1 MKRDI
6 GTTILFTKKY
16 LLKKYNY
23 LIIDINTQFI
33 GCKFYNSDYYIFFVS
48 FYNGRL
54 TITYRENFLQK
65 NVIRIIID
73 DYSDSKIE
81 ELIDEIMLKADI
93 VNKTLDKPKKMLK
106 NSLINYQYKETENKR
121 PVINADEEKNNKKIL
136 EVGIVPIEYIL
147 KNNNDFE
154 TIKDIPLKN
163 IVISKRLF
171 NVLINNGINTIEE
184 LMNQNFSEVIKL
196 RNLGKKSIDE
206 LETFINQI
214 NQKYNY
220 EIVSFDNNVKD
231 EKIQK
236 IQAFED
242 TFDKQIIDSQYSKT
256 SIDDCGL
263 SIRLKNALIKHNIYY
278 LNDFLKTPIVELK
291 EYPNLGKKCLKEVVD
306 LKIKVIEQNT
316 FSDDNSDYIFNVI
329 QNISDN
335 ESISIIMLKNHLTN
349 NTNYPVEKLIN
360 DLGILRTS
368 GKIEYTMDGVRIR
381 YPHLKNVL
389 EGIDSLSDKMILIE
403 RFNGKTLEEIG
414 KQRNVTRE
422 RIRQKLAKLVKRIP
436 KVYEDKYVSIY
447 GAYSFSLD
455 EFCSIYNEDKLTYYY
470 LKEKYESGTRRL
482 DEALDDIRF
491 NEKQKDII
499 RKYYKIIKLN
509 GVSIVLNKHNV
520 INELIKEYAKNTI
533 RVEKFTELYNSFCR
547 THPDYNLEESDE
559 RSMEGII
566 SRSGI
571 TITGIGKN
579 FRYYDYDSVDNNEVI
594 EVEKLYNLETGY
606 YSTLILFNNNKELM
620 NNLDIKNEYELH
632 NFSKNRINN
641 KNVSFDRMPNFSING
656 IDKNDFFEEK
666 IKELSP
672 ISLNDFLEIME
683 SEYGHKSNTLSAYIT
698 GTFYDYLD
706 SGVLKSDIIVLPDYE
721 IEKIKYI
728 LKDPIYNL
736 DDLKVLLKDSGFDNV
751 DDIISNANMYKIGY
765 RIRSSYVIK
774 KEINSV
780 EDYLRETVNKNDF
793 VPNYNFLK
801 NYTYSGIMKKIEKT
815 FDIFLI
821 SNEEYIT
828 IKKLNSLGIFKEDI
842 VQFCESVKSVFKKS
856 EYFTLFNVREM
867 IDINKLDDFG
877 FDDIFF
883 ENIIGNIDN
892 NTCTKFSNN
901 KIFSFVNVSFDS
913 KKFVLDNIGSRISIS
928 IDDLQSE
935 LLDKYGIN
943 VTQERIKNAII
954 DTEMYYSD
962 ELNKIYQ
969 NKEYYYEEVFSYE

>member
-1 MKRDI
+1 M
-6 GTTILFTKKY
+6 
-16 LLKKYNY
+16 
-23 LIIDINTQFI
+23 
-33 GCKFYNSDYYIFFVS
+33 
-48 FYNGRL
+48 
-54 TITYRENFLQK
+54 
-65 NVIRIIID
+65 
-73 DYSDSKIE
+73 
-81 ELIDEIMLKADI
+81 
-93 VNKTLDKPKKMLK
+93 
-106 NSLINYQYKETENKR
+106 
-121 PVINADEEKNNKKIL
+121 
-136 EVGIVPIEYIL
+136 
-147 KNNNDFE
+147 
-154 TIKDIPLKN
+154 
-163 IVISKRLF
+163 
-171 NVLINNGINTIEE
+171 
-184 LMNQNFSEVIKL
+184 
-196 RNLGKKSIDE
+196 
-206 LETFINQI
+206 
-214 NQKYNY
+214 
-220 EIVSFDNNVKD
+220 
-231 EKIQK
+231 
-236 IQAFED
+236 
-242 TFDKQIIDSQYSKT
+242 
-256 SIDDCGL
+256 
-263 SIRLKNALIKHNIYY
+263 
-278 LNDFLKTPIVELK
+278 
-291 EYPNLGKKCLKEVVD
+291 
-306 LKIKVIEQNT
+306 
-316 FSDDNSDYIFNVI
+316 
-329 QNISDN
+329 
-335 ESISIIMLKNHLTN
+335 
-349 NTNYPVEKLIN
+349 
-360 DLGILRTS
+360 
-368 GKIEYTMDGVRIR
+368 
-381 YPHLKNVL
+381 
-389 EGIDSLSDKMILIE
+389 
-403 RFNGKTLEEIG
+403 
-414 KQRNVTRE
+414 
-422 RIRQKLAKLVKRIP
+422 
-436 KVYEDKYVSIY
+436 
-447 GAYSFSLD
+447 
-455 EFCSIYNEDKLTYYY
+455 
-470 LKEKYESGTRRL
+470 
-482 DEALDDIRF
+482 
-491 NEKQKDII
+491 
-499 RKYYKIIKLN
+499 
-509 GVSIVLNKHNV
+509 
-520 INELIKEYAKNTI
+520 
-533 RVEKFTELYNSFCR
+533 YNSFCR

-559 RSMEGII
+559 RSIEGII

-632 NFSKNRINN
+632 NFSKNIINN

-656 IDKNDFFEEK
+656 IDKNDFFKEK

-683 SEYGHKSNTLSAYIT
+683 SEYGHKSSTLSAYIT
-698 GTFYDYLD
+698 VTFYDYLD

-728 LKDPIYNL
+728 LKNPIYNL

-821 SNEEYIT
+821 SNDEYIT

-935 LLDKYGIN
+935 LLYKYGIN